1 MKIGVKSLK
10 IFHENNAIVDIAFS
24 VKNSLGI
31 VGKSGSGKSLTLKAL
46 LNLLPNTMRREISL
60 DSDFEFINGKTIAYV
75 PQNPFTALSP
85 MSKIK
90 DQFFAPKEKQEKL
103 LKDMNLEPAL
113 LDRFPAELSGGQL
126 QRTIIATAIANDVKL
141 LLLDEPT
148 TALDTKSKNAVLE
161 ILKELKKTINIV
173 FVSHD
178 IKSVSD
184 VCETICVL
192 DRGRIVEENSS
203 ENLLR
208 SPKSNEA
215 KELINSDFS
224 LRSFRE

>member
-1 MKIGVKSLK
+1 VKIGVKSLK